1 MVICDEGMIWH
12 GGQEGPSVEGVKL
25 TGSRDAR
32 YRMTPCKGVK
42 FADEIRNSAV
52 VSCNNCGT

>member
-12 GGQEGPSVEGVKL
+12 GGQEGQSVEGVKL

-32 YRMTPCKGVK
+32 DRMTPCKGVK
-42 FADEIRNSAV
+42 FADEVRNAAIV
-52 VSCNNCGT
+52 YCNNCGT